1 MNRRP
6 ASRAGADGAGAG
18 VPIPRGQMLGRG
30 IDPTLV
36 RKLERGEYVVD
47 ARAVAE
53 AMLASGVFVAA
64 KSRQRPIR
72 AKHDQSASG

>member
-1 MNRRP
+1 M
-6 ASRAGADGAGAG
+6 
-18 VPIPRGQMLGRG
+18 
-30 IDPTLV
+30 LV

-53 AMLASGVFVAA
+53 AMVASGVFVAA
-64 KSRQRPIR
+64 QCRQRPIR